1 MTEDATC
8 RLMAYGWPG
17 TVRELEN
24 AKRSGEPTT
33 QHEKFQDFRG

>member
-1 MTEDATC
+1 
-8 RLMAYGWPG
+8 
-17 TVRELEN
+17 VRELEN